1 MKKGLKIFTIIVL
14 IAITI
19 IEFIIAIPLLKT
31 CNLNNYLL
39 LTNKDVMIYNFVKY
53 SIFTIICLKGLIEVG
68 IVICLP
74 KKE

>member
-1 MKKGLKIFTIIVL
+1 MKKKLKIFTIIVL

-19 IEFIIAIPLLKT
+19 IEFIIAIPLLRSS
-31 CNLNNYLL
+31 NLYVYMF
-39 LTNKDVMIYNFVKY
+39 LTDSHLMRYNFVKY

-68 IVICLP
+68 IVLCLP